1 MFIHNL
7 QPVAFKIFNI
17 NIHWYSLAYLFGFL
31 FSVFFSKFI
40 IKIKKLDLKVNLI
53 DDFLTY
59 AVLGVI
65 IGGRI
70 GYVIFYNIEFYLS
83 YPIEIFKIWT
93 GGMSFHGGLIGLIT
107 ATFIFSKRKKIDFL
121 VLSNIISICAP
132 VGIFFGRIAN
142 FINGELYGKKTE
154 LPWGVIFDSSKMI
167 AHHPTQLYEALFEG
181 LVLFFIM
188 LISLNNKF
196 YNKFHSCAI
205 FLIFYSIFRFIIE
218 FVRLPDEQ
226 LGYLIFNL
234 TMGQMLSIPMLLLG
248 LYILRK

>member
-1 MFIHNL
+1 MEDLLDLLLRH
-7 QPVAFKIFNI
+7 
-17 NIHWYSLAYLFGFL
+17 L
-31 FSVFFSKFI
+31 FS
-40 IKIKKLDLKVNLI
+40 LK
-53 DDFLTY
+53 
-59 AVLGVI
+59 
-65 IGGRI
+65 
-70 GYVIFYNIEFYLS
+70 E
-83 YPIEIFKIWT
+83 
-93 GGMSFHGGLIGLIT
+93 
-107 ATFIFSKRKKIDFL
+107 KKIDFL

-188 LISLNNKF
+188 LISLNNRF
-196 YNKFHSCAI
+196 YNKFNSCAI